1 MSTLLDI
8 ASWFLLVAGGLF
20 VFIGG
25 VGALRMPNF
34 YTRMHAASLT
44 DSMGSIMILL
54 GIMLQAGFSLAT
66 VKLIAILGFLLLTG
80 PTATYALANAAL
92 LSGMRPDAAGV
103 ADADEPES

>member
-1 MSTLLDI
+1 MSLILDI
-8 ASWFLLVAGGLF
+8 ASWTLLVAGGLF

-44 DSMGSIMILL
+44 DSMGSILILA

-66 VKLIAILGFLLLTG
+66 VKLLAILGFLLLTG

-92 LSGMRPDAAGV
+92 LSGMKPDAEGIEET
-103 ADADEPES
+103 DPTGW

>member
-1 MSTLLDI
+1 MSVILDV
-8 ASWFLLVAGGLF
+8 ASWILVVAGGFF

-34 YTRMHAASLT
+34 YTRIHAASLT
-44 DSMGSIMILL
+44 DSMGPVLILV

-66 VKLIAILGFLLLTG
+66 VKLAAILGFLLLTG

-92 LSGMRPDAAGV
+92 LSGMAPDAKNVDPGS
-103 ADADEPES
+103 DES